1 MEAYGIT
8 TDGTLNRD
16 ISRVVSQLSESQLLR
31 LAQALIDQAGTDLPR
46 QDEIAELLDIEP
58 LPVEGGRR

>member
-8 TDGTLNRD
+8 TDGILNRD

-58 LPVEGGRR
+58 LPVEGGRK